1 MNIRHLNKSD
11 VLVEN
16 IQIHE
21 YLTNVPQVGRRDYRI
36 YPPRYAY
43 PYYIPPPPGDHRRN
57 VIGMGRGR
65 GRKDPTNVNP
75 DDVHA
80 VVQMEEAERQFN
92 RGQVTENRER

>member
-1 MNIRHLNKSD
+1 MNIRCLNKSD

-21 YLTNVPQVGRRDYRI
+21 YLTNVPQVGRQDYRI
-36 YPPRYAY
+36 YPPRYAD
-43 PYYIPPPPGDHRRN
+43 PYYIPPSPGDHRRN

-65 GRKDPTNVNP
+65 RDPMNVNP

-80 VVQMEEAERQFN
+80 AR
-92 RGQVTENRER
+92 R